1 MDQTEFA
8 LKFAKA
14 FVQLFFAVDAVGVL
28 PMFVSLTEDLTGPAR
43 RKSIVQMV
51 LTALIVGVG
60 FLFFGRQL
68 LGWVGLIQQDFM
80 IAGGAMLFLIAVGDM
95 FSGRKVGPKIGAAV
109 GAVPL
114 GTPLIVGPAVLTME
128 LMLVDTCGW
137 GATLAAVV
145 LNVILA
151 GVFFRLADRFTR
163 LLGKTGVSVVSKIA
177 CLILAAIAVMM
188 IRGGIEGIVR
198 GFQR

>member
-1 MDQTEFA
+1 MDLTEFS

-28 PMFVSLTEDLTGPAR
+28 PMFVSLTEGLTVPAR
-43 RKSIVQMV
+43 RKSVWQMV
-51 LTALIVGVG
+51 LTALAVAVA
-60 FLFFGRQL
+60 FLFCGREL
-68 LGWVGLIQQDFM
+68 LKWIGLIPQDFM

-95 FSGRKVGPKIGAAV
+95 FSGRKVAAKIGASV

-137 GATLAAVV
+137 AATLSAVV
-145 LNVILA
+145 LNVLLA
-151 GVFFRLADRFTR
+151 GVFFRLSDRFTR

-188 IRGGIEGIVR
+188 IRKGIYEIV
-198 GFQR
+198 GFKG

>member
-1 MDQTEFA
+1 MDLTEFA

-28 PMFVSLTEDLTGPAR
+28 PMFVSLTEDLTPSVR
-43 RKSIVQMV
+43 RKAITHMT
-51 LTALIVGVG
+51 LTALIVGVA
-60 FLFFGRQL
+60 FLFFGREL
-68 LGWVGLIQQDFM
+68 LGWIGLIQQDFM

-95 FSGRKVGPKIGAAV
+95 FSGQKVAPKIGASI

-128 LMLVDTCGW
+128 LMLFDTCGW
-137 GATLAAVV
+137 EATLGALV

-151 GVFFRLADRFTR
+151 GVFFGLADRFTR
-163 LLGKTGVSVVSKIA
+163 MLGRTGVSVISKIA

-188 IRGGIEGIVR
+188 IRGGVEGIVHN
-198 GFQR
+198 FKN

>member
-1 MDQTEFA
+1 MDLTEFA

-28 PMFVSLTEDLTGPAR
+28 PMFVSLTDDLTAPAR
-43 RKSIVQMV
+43 RKSIRQMV

-68 LGWVGLIQQDFM
+68 LGWVGLVQQDFM

-95 FSGRKVGPKIGAAV
+95 FSGRQVGPKIGAAI

-137 GATLAAVV
+137 GATLAAVI

-151 GVFFRLADRFTR
+151 GVFFRLSDRFTR
-163 LLGKTGVSVVSKIA
+163 LLGRTGVSVVSKIA

-188 IRGGIEGIVR
+188 IRGGVEGIIR
-198 GFQR
+198 DFKR